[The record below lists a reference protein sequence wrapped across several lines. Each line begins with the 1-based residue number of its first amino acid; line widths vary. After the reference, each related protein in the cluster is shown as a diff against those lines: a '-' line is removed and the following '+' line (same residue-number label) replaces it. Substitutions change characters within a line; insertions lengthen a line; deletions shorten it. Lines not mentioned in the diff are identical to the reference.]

1 MYLKK
6 QIINITSKYKTPF
19 LIFDLDIIRK
29 NYRKIKKSI
38 KDVEIFYAVKA
49 NDNDRII
56 KTLISEGSS
65 FEISSEGEL
74 SQLKR
79 LNILPEKIICLNPIK
94 SPDFLRSLHRYGT
107 KIISFDSRQEVD
119 KIAKY
124 APHSQLVLRLQVDN
138 EGSDWPL
145 TNKFGIQVPEAIDLL
160 KYAKKKNLST
170 IGLTFHV
177 GSQCLNKSNWANA
190 LYVCEEIWKEAKEM
204 NLNLSLISL
213 GGGIPIKHTKAIP
226 SIQEIGE
233 VINPILKN
241 NFKELNNEI
250 RVTIEPGR
258 GIVGDAAIMVTSVVG
273 IANRGKE
280 NWIYIDVGVFNGL
293 METIENFAYELK
305 VLKGRKKQLVT
316 IAGPSCD
323 SVDVMFKNTLLPKV
337 DIGDRLYIL
346 NAGAYTTVYG
356 SRFNAFDIPKT
367 YFLKN

>member
-160 KYAKKKNLST
+160 KYAK
-170 IGLTFHV
+170 
-177 GSQCLNKSNWANA
+177 
-190 LYVCEEIWKEAKEM
+190 EM

-213 GGGIPIKHTKAIP
+213 GGGIHIKHTKAIP

-293 METIENFAYELK
+293 METIE
-305 VLKGRKKQLVT
+305 
-316 IAGPSCD
+316 
-323 SVDVMFKNTLLPKV
+323 
-337 DIGDRLYIL
+337 
-346 NAGAYTTVYG
+346 
-356 SRFNAFDIPKT
+356 
-367 YFLKN
+367 